1 MVCGEPSS
9 WNRISGFEEPE
20 LLQVTGNKPK
30 QGEKDICVAHIIVK
44 GQKEDDHHFCF
55 KIKMIVIV
63 TVSMYSALINRKIT
77 STA

>member
-1 MVCGEPSS
+1 MVCGESS
-9 WNRISGFEEPE
+9 TWNRISGFEGPE

-30 QGEKDICVAHIIVK
+30 QGAEGICAAHNMVRK
-44 GQKEDDHHFCF
+44 RTVTTLACF
-55 KIKMIVIV
+55 KIRMIVII

>member
-30 QGEKDICVAHIIVK
+30 QGEKDTCVAHIIVRLER
-44 GQKEDDHHFCF
+44 GRSPLLLALRF
-55 KIKMIVIV
+55 K
-63 TVSMYSALINRKIT
+63 
-77 STA
+77 